1 MIGTLGLFGTVAG
14 AIVSRIAARL
24 PDHMETLETGAGFLL
39 IAGLRP
45 AVDGL
50 KRRLNAAGK
59 RRVSAAAPEPIPAPD
74 RRSGFPGMRSDR
86 TCRRR

>member
-39 IAGLRP
+39 IAGLALIACALP
-45 AVDGL
+45 SMV
-50 KRRLNAAGK
+50 
-59 RRVSAAAPEPIPAPD
+59 
-74 RRSGFPGMRSDR
+74 
-86 TCRRR
+86 